1 MISFFH
7 RYKETSDENRS
18 WRYMEL
24 RCKNRSG
31 NHILENWSAFTAAL
45 DLRFFKPQIEAVF
58 ILDRITSKM
67 GRIITLWR
75 TDPHSL
81 GELSIL
87 ILWKI
92 YSMPPL
98 LSFRSSVNHDPSWS
112 WITVLFLES
121 VGDKER
127 EAIFSFQDFVSCLV
141 KNLFITKYVSRQF
154 FCN

>member
-1 MISFFH
+1 MQNIYGMWKIYISIKINQSVMKLSVINIWSVFFFH

-92 YSMPPL
+92 YSMP
-98 LSFRSSVNHDPSWS
+98 SSS
-112 WITVLFLES
+112 LFSIL
-121 VGDKER
+121 
-127 EAIFSFQDFVSCLV
+127 C
-141 KNLFITKYVSRQF
+141 
-154 FCN
+154 

>member
-1 MISFFH
+1 MISFFY

-81 GELSIL
+81 GDSR
-87 ILWKI
+87 
-92 YSMPPL
+92 YS
-98 LSFRSSVNHDPSWS
+98 SFEKYIRCFHFSLRSSVNHDPSWS

-121 VGDKER
+121 IEDKES
-127 EAIFSFQDFVSCLV
+127 EAIFSF
-141 KNLFITKYVSRQF
+141 
-154 FCN
+154 

>member
-1 MISFFH
+1 MQNIYGMWKIYISIKINQSVMKLSVINIWLVFFFH

-92 YSMPPL
+92 YSMP
-98 LSFRSSVNHDPSWS
+98 SSS
-112 WITVLFLES
+112 LFSIL
-121 VGDKER
+121 
-127 EAIFSFQDFVSCLV
+127 C
-141 KNLFITKYVSRQF
+141 
-154 FCN
+154 